1 MRVFTING
9 KTVELDETL
18 EYADFHV
25 EGNKP
30 VAHYVNWEWLL
41 ESLESGKIKWDCAT
55 VDNLRM
61 LSRWVRE
68 APRKRHFRKMRLEGF
83 TVLSTEF
90 FFEQEGGDKF
100 IDALERSGQMAA
112 KVLAVYGLEPVGP
125 IKQDNPLRP
134 TTTEEILGTDPLRN

>member
-1 MRVFTING
+1 MKTFTING

-18 EYADFHV
+18 EYADFWV

-30 VAHYVNWEWLL
+30 VGVYLDWGALL
-41 ESLESGKIKWDCAT
+41 EPLESGKIKWDCAT
-55 VDNLRM
+55 VDHFRM

-68 APRKRHFRKMRLEGF
+68 APRKRHYRKMKLEGF
-83 TVLSTEF
+83 TVLSTEY

-112 KVLAVYGLEPVGP
+112 KVLACFGLESVGP

-134 TTTEEILGTDPLRN
+134 TTTEEILGMDPLRN